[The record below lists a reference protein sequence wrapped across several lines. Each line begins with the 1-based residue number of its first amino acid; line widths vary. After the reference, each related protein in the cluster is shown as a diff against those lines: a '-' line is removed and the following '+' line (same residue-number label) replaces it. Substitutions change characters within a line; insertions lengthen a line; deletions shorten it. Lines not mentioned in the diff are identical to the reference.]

1 MIKATLSGLVNGSL
15 FALIAIGFN
24 LTFIVNRTV
33 NFAHGQWVALGSLLA
48 FTCLVQWQVPWLIT
62 CIGSATALGMMAIV
76 LERIGVRPLLEHSLS
91 LGFIMSTLAIG
102 IMLENLALL
111 YWGTTALYVPST
123 LGEARLSVFG
133 AGIYPQELLIL
144 GTTVGILSTLAILY
158 RGTSLGLSLRATAEN
173 AAVASLMGVNTK
185 WTIACAYGISGLMA
199 GTAGVLVAP
208 ITGAMAAAGSH
219 LGLKAFAIAI
229 GGGLDSITGTLVAGL
244 LLGVAEQ
251 YIALYISPGL
261 KDVLVFTLVIAV
273 LMLRP
278 FGLLGTFD
286 DERAKV

>member
-1 MIKATLSGLVNGSL
+1 MIQATLSGLVNGSL

-24 LTFIVNRTV
+24 LTFMVNRTV

-76 LERIGVRPLLEHSLS
+76 LERIGVRPLLGHSLS

-123 LGEARLSVFG
+123 LGEARLSVLG

-158 RGTSLGLSLRATAEN
+158 RGTSLRLSLHATAEN

-185 WTIACAYGISGLMA
+185 WTIACAYGIAGLMA

-219 LGLKAFAIAI
+219 LSLKAFAIAI
-229 GGGLDSITGTLVAGL
+229 VGGLDSITGTLVAGL
-244 LLGVAEQ
+244 ERRVS
-251 YIALYISPGL
+251 LYPG
-261 KDVLVFTLVIAV
+261 DRRVNAATVRSVGDT
-273 LMLRP
+273 R
-278 FGLLGTFD
+278 
-286 DERAKV
+286 